1 LLDKTAGTNENK
13 AAVEQALQRVNTAKT
28 ALNGDARLNEAKNTA
43 KQQVATMSHLTDA
56 QKANLTSQ
64 IESGTTVAGV
74 QGIQANAGTL
84 DQAMNQLRQS
94 IASKDATKSS
104 EDYQD
109 ANADLQ
115 NAYNDAVT
123 NAEGII
129 SATNNPEMNPDTIN
143 QKASQVNSAKSAL
156 NGDEKLAAAKQTA
169 KSDIGR

>member
-1 LLDKTAGTNENK
+1 M
-13 AAVEQALQRVNTAKT
+13 NTAKT
-28 ALNGDARLNEAKNTA
+28 ALNGDERLNEAKNTA

-64 IESGTTVAGV
+64 IESGTNVVAGV

-94 IASKDATKSS
+94 IALEDATKSS

-129 SATNNPEMNPDTIN
+129 RQRITL
-143 QKASQVNSAKSAL
+143 K
-156 NGDEKLAAAKQTA
+156 
-169 KSDIGR
+169 